1 MRAEEAKAMMVEA
14 RRLQAEQIRAN
25 VAESVKKYVL
35 PQIAKE
41 AKSGKSATTIK
52 VPDYKE
58 LYADKL
64 VELGYNVSYEK
75 GRKLFVRWA

>member
-14 RRLQAEQIRAN
+14 RKLQAEQVRAK
-25 VAESVKKYVL
+25 VAENVEKYVL

-41 AKSGKSATTIK
+41 AKTGKSATTIK
-52 VPDYKE
+52 VPDYKG

-64 VELGYNVSYEK
+64 VELGYNVTYEK
-75 GRKLFVRWA
+75 GKLLFVRWA